1 MASNVYTTRQ
11 PHRDGALQDFVIAFE
26 KWENDYRVNPTNY
39 YTPDETAGLE
49 VSAVS
54 VGRAEYFMDLLTENK
69 E

>member
-1 MASNVYTTRQ
+1 MTTELI
-11 PHRDGALQDFVIAFE
+11 PLI
-26 KWENDYRVNPTNY
+26 T
-39 YTPDETAGLE
+39 TPDEAAGLE

>member
-1 MASNVYTTRQ
+1 MFTLQDS
-11 PHRDGALQDFVIAFE
+11 PIGDGALQDFVIAFE

-39 YTPDETAGLE
+39 YYTPDETAELE

>member
-1 MASNVYTTRQ
+1 MFT
-11 PHRDGALQDFVIAFE
+11 LQDFVIAFE

-54 VGRAEYFMDLLTENK
+54 VGRAEYFMELLTENK